1 MTNNIKTKVRI
12 SNKCNLKVEF
22 FMKRKLMLFMS
33 LLLISIGMA
42 TAQTQVRGVVVDET
56 GEPVIGATI
65 LIKGTTQGTVT
76 DYDGKFALSVP
87 ANSTLVFSYVG
98 MNTQEVAAGPNMKV
112 VMQSD
117 SKLLQE
123 VVVVG
128 AMGITRPPR
137 AAGYGQS
144 IVDPSEA
151 IQKSEP
157 DLFRSLDGKIPG
169 VQVNASSATAG
180 SATKVIIRGNSSFLG
195 SNDPL
200 YVVDGIPYSN
210 NEVTT
215 GSRLTSSGAY
225 GTGLSTL
232 DPNSIESMQ
241 VLKGAAAAALYG
253 SRAANG
259 VVLITTKAGTKRT
272 RPSQKKFE
280 VTVSTSYTSEEVAS
294 LPDYQNK
301 YGQGSNFRYSNAN
314 GSWGPAFGS
323 VGNETIPLYPDYAKA
338 FPEMEKVIP
347 YQAFAN
353 NVKDLFQTGSM
364 WDNSV
369 NLMSY
374 NDKGSFSTTISDLRQ
389 DGYVPHSEFNRTA
402 FSVGGNQKLDNGLV
416 LGGTLA
422 YTRTVQ
428 EGPFFGAG
436 NYGGSLS
443 SFSRTMLMPRNVDAA
458 GLPYKKPDGSTV
470 MAFSGTTVDN
480 PLWSWEN
487 NKIATIMDRTVTS
500 LNAGYDFTN
509 WLSASYQFGWNQY
522 EMDRKQVINLGSVG
536 PSAFPGLGQISN
548 DVYRTQELES
558 NFNVSFKKKFDR
570 DYDLRVTL
578 GHNVNQRYAHR
589 SQQEGN
595 KMIAPGIYNVGNT
608 AEQSASESQNKR
620 RLWAIYADAL
630 LGYKDFAFLNV
641 TLRNDHSST
650 LPIEEQSY
658 YYPAITGSF
667 VFTDVWD
674 LNHDIFNFGKVRA
687 AWGKVG
693 NDASPYYVDGSFL
706 QDTPFDGRYIML
718 LPTAS
723 YDANLKPEFTTEF
736 EFGTELQFFQNRI
749 GIDFTWYN
757 RSTTNQ
763 IAPLSLPA
771 STGKRTYYTN
781 FGEMNNKGIELGV
794 TLVPIDI
801 KNSFKWDVFATFTKN
816 KSNVVSLI
824 EGIEQ
829 ITLSTGSSS
838 EPQPTLKPGFPY
850 GFLRGTVIARD
861 DEGNALINPST
872 GAYMQG
878 DELGDLGN
886 PYPDYKMAMSHTFS
900 YQGISLGIMVD
911 ARVGGVLIPGSASDQ
926 LGRGVT
932 KDTEDR
938 LGGRILPG
946 IFADPNTKKPI
957 LDANGGK
964 IQNTIQ
970 LTENDLYFSSGSTA
984 PTFAMNGV
992 QEFQTFDA
1000 TVFRLSEI
1008 SLGYDLP
1015 KQWLKNTFIG
1025 SANVSVIARNL
1036 WFHAPGFPKASN
1048 FDPGSN
1054 SFGSGN
1060 VQGIERETAP
1070 STRRIGINAK
1080 LTF

>member
-1 MTNNIKTKVRI
+1 
-12 SNKCNLKVEF
+12 
-22 FMKRKLMLFMS
+22 MKRKLFMFLALFFVGIG
-33 LLLISIGMA
+33 LLM
-42 TAQTQVRGVVVDET
+42 AQTQVRGTVVDDES
-56 GEPVIGATI
+56 EPVIGATI
-65 LIKGTTQGTVT
+65 QIKGTTQGTVT
-76 DYDGKFALSVP
+76 DYDGKFSLSAP
-87 ANSTLVFSYVG
+87 AGGTLVVSYVG
-98 MNTQEVAAGPNMKV
+98 YEIQEVPVATDVRIVLKT
-112 VMQSD
+112 D

-137 AAGYGQS
+137 SAGYGQS
-144 IVDPSEA
+144 VVDPSDA

-180 SATKVIIRGNSSFLG
+180 SATKVVIRGNSSFLG

-215 GSRLTSSGAY
+215 GNRLMTSGAY

-259 VVLITTKAGTKRT
+259 VVLITTKAGTKRA

-280 VTVSTSYTSEEVAS
+280 VTVTSSYTTEEIAS
-294 LPDYQNK
+294 LPEYQNK

-323 VGNETIPLYPDYAKA
+323 AGMETIPLYPDYASA
-338 FPEMEKVIP
+338 FPEMDKVIP
-347 YQAFAN
+347 YRAYEN
-353 NVKDLFQTGSM
+353 NVRDLFQTGSM

-374 NDKGSFSTTISDLRQ
+374 NDKGSFSTTVSDLRQ
-389 DGYVPHSEFNRTA
+389 DGYVPHSEFKRTA
-402 FSVGGNQKLDNGLV
+402 FSVGGNQKLDNGLI

-436 NYGGSLS
+436 NYGGSVS
-443 SFSRTMLMPRNVDAA
+443 SFARTMLMPRNVDAA
-458 GLPYKKPDGSTV
+458 GLPYKRPDGRSI
-470 MAFSGTTVDN
+470 MAFSGTSVDN

-500 LNAGYDFTN
+500 LNASYDFTS

-522 EMDRKQVINLGSVG
+522 EMDRKQVINIGSVG
-536 PSAFPGLGQISN
+536 PREFPGLGQITN
-548 DVYRTQELES
+548 DIYKTQEIES
-558 NFNVSFKKKFDR
+558 NFNISLKHKFNR

-589 SQQEGN
+589 SLQEGN

-608 AEQSASESQNKR
+608 AEQTASESQNKR

-630 LGYKDFAFLNV
+630 LAYKNFAFLNV

-650 LPIEEQSY
+650 LPIDNRSY
-658 YYPAITGSF
+658 MYPAVTGSL
-667 VFTDVWD
+667 VFTDLWD
-674 LNHDIFNFGKVRA
+674 INQDILNFGKVRA

-693 NDASPYYVDGSFL
+693 NDASPYYVDGSYL
-706 QDTPFDGRYIML
+706 QDTPFDGRYLML
-718 LPTAS
+718 LPTSS

-763 IAPLSLPA
+763 IAPLSLPS

-781 FGEMNNKGIELGV
+781 FGELNNKGIELGV
-794 TLVPIDI
+794 TLVPVNLS
-801 KNSFKWDVFATFTKN
+801 NSFKWDIFATFTKN
-816 KSNVVSLI
+816 KSKVISLI

-829 ITLSTGSSS
+829 ITLSTGSTS
-838 EPQPTLKPGFPY
+838 EPQPTLKPGYPY
-850 GFLRGTVIARD
+850 GFLRGSVIERD
-861 DEGNALINPST
+861 DEGNALINPSN
-872 GAYMQG
+872 GAYFEAN
-878 DELGDLGN
+878 ELGDLGD
-886 PYPDYKMAMSHTFS
+886 PYPDFKMAMSHTFS
-900 YQGISLGIMVD
+900 YKGVSLGVMMD
-911 ARVGGVLIPGSASDQ
+911 ARIGGVLISGSASD
-926 LGRGVT
+926 LMGRGVT
-932 KDTEDR
+932 RDTEDR

-946 IFADPNTKKPI
+946 IYADPDTRKPI
-957 LDANGGK
+957 LDANGNK

-970 LTENDLYFSSGSTA
+970 LSENDLWFSGGGA

-1015 KQWLKNTFIG
+1015 KQWLRNTFIG

-1036 WFHAPGFPKASN
+1036 WFYAPGFPKYTN
-1048 FDPGSN
+1048 YDPGSN

>member
-1 MTNNIKTKVRI
+1 
-12 SNKCNLKVEF
+12 
-22 FMKRKLMLFMS
+22 MKRKLMLFMS
-33 LLLISIGMA
+33 LLLISIGLA

-65 LIKGTTQGTVT
+65 LIKGTSQGTVT
-76 DYDGKFALSVP
+76 DYDGNFALSAP
-87 ANSTLVFSYVG
+87 ANATLVFSYVG
-98 MNTQEVAAGPNMKV
+98 MNTQEVVATSNMRI
-112 VMQSD
+112 VMSSD
-117 SKLLQE
+117 AQLLQE
-123 VVVVG
+123 IVVVG

-137 AAGYGQS
+137 SAGYGQS
-144 IVDPSEA
+144 VVDPGDA

-215 GSRLTSSGAY
+215 GNRLITSGAY
-225 GTGLSTL
+225 GSGLSTL
-232 DPNSIESMQ
+232 DPNSIESME

-259 VVLITTKAGTKRT
+259 VVLITTKAGTRRT

-280 VTVSTSYTSEEVAS
+280 VTLSSSYTTEEIAS
-294 LPDYQNK
+294 LPEYQNK

-323 VGNETIPLYPDYAKA
+323 VGMETIPLYPDYQAA
-338 FPEMEKVIP
+338 FPEMDKVIP
-347 YQAFAN
+347 YRAYEN
-353 NVKDLFQTGSM
+353 NVRDLFQTGNM

-369 NLMSY
+369 NLMSN

-389 DGYVPHSEFNRTA
+389 EGYVPHSEFQRTA

-436 NYGGSLS
+436 NYGGSVS
-443 SFSRTMLMPRNVDAA
+443 SFARTMLMPRNVDAA
-458 GLPYKKPDGSTV
+458 GLPYKRPDGRSV

-500 LNAGYDFTN
+500 LNANYDFTS

-536 PSAFPGLGQISN
+536 PSEFPGLGQIAN
-548 DVYRTQELES
+548 DIYKTQELES
-558 NFNVSFKKKFDR
+558 NFNISYKQKFNR

-589 SQQEGN
+589 SNQEGN

-608 AEQSASESQNKR
+608 AEQTASESQDKR
-620 RLWAIYADAL
+620 RLWALYADAL
-630 LGYKDFAFLNV
+630 LSYKNFAFLNV

-650 LPIEEQSY
+650 LPVDNRSY
-658 YYPAITGSF
+658 MYPAVTGSF

-674 LNHDIFNFGKVRA
+674 INQDVFNFGKVRA

-693 NDASPYYVDGSFL
+693 NDASPYYVNGTFL
-706 QDTPFDGRYIML
+706 QDTPFDSRYLML

-763 IAPLSLPA
+763 IAPLSLPS

-781 FGEMNNKGIELGV
+781 FGELNNKGIELGV
-794 TLVPIDI
+794 TLVPINI
-801 KNSFKWDVFATFTKN
+801 RNSFKWDIFTTFTKN

-829 ITLSTGSSS
+829 ITLSTGSTS

-850 GFLRGTVIARD
+850 GFLRGTVIERD
-861 DEGNALINPST
+861 DEGNALINPSN
-872 GAYMQG
+872 GAYFEAN
-878 DELGDLGN
+878 ELGDLGD
-886 PYPDYKMAMSHTFS
+886 PYPDFKMAMSHTFS
-900 YQGISLGIMVD
+900 YKGVSLGVMMD
-911 ARVGGVLIPGSASDQ
+911 ARIGGVLISGSASDL

-932 KDTEDR
+932 RDTEDR
-938 LGGRILPG
+938 LGSRILPG
-946 IFADPNTKKPI
+946 VYADPDTREPI
-957 LDANGGK
+957 LDANGNK
-964 IQNTIQ
+964 IQNSIQ
-970 LTENDLYFSSGSTA
+970 LTMNDLWFAGGSA

-1000 TVFRLSEI
+1000 TVFRLNEI

-1015 KQWLKNTFIG
+1015 KQWLTNTFIG

-1036 WFHAPGFPKASN
+1036 WFYAPGFPKYSN
-1048 FDPGSN
+1048 YDPSSN

-1060 VQGIERETAP
+1060 IQGIERETAP

>member
-1 MTNNIKTKVRI
+1 MKCEINTKEKT
-12 SNKCNLKVEF
+12 SSKCNFKVEI
-22 FMKRKLMLFMS
+22 FMKRKLMLFLS
-33 LLLISIGMA
+33 LLFISIGMA

-65 LIKGTTQGTVT
+65 LIKGTAQGTVT
-76 DYDGKFALSVP
+76 NFDGNFALTAP
-87 ANSTLVFSYVG
+87 ANASLVVSYVG
-98 MNTQEVAAGPNMKV
+98 MMTQELAATSNMRIV
-112 VMQSD
+112 LESD
-117 SKLLQE
+117 AQILQE

-137 AAGYGQS
+137 SAGYGQS
-144 IVDPSEA
+144 VVDPSDA

-210 NEVTT
+210 SEVST

-259 VVLITTKAGTKRT
+259 VVLITTKAGTRRA

-280 VTVSTSYTSEEVAS
+280 VTVSSSFTTEEVAS

-323 VGNETIPLYPDYAKA
+323 AGMETIPLYPDYKNA
-338 FPEMEKVIP
+338 FPEMEQVIP
-347 YQAFAN
+347 YRAYEN
-353 NVKDLFQTGSM
+353 NVKDLFQTGNI

-389 DGYVPHSEFNRTA
+389 EGYVPHSEFQRTA
-402 FSVGGNQKLDNGLV
+402 FSVGGNQKLDNGLI

-436 NYGGSLS
+436 NYGGSVS
-443 SFSRTMLMPRNVDAA
+443 SFARTMLMPRNVDAA
-458 GLPYKKPDGSTV
+458 GLPYKKPNGSSV
-470 MAFSGTTVDN
+470 MAFSGSTVDN

-487 NKIATIMDRTVTS
+487 NKIATVMDRTVTA
-500 LNAGYDFTN
+500 LNAGYDFTD

-536 PSAFPGLGQISN
+536 TSDFPGLGQITN

-558 NFNVSFKKKFDR
+558 NFNISFKKKFNR
-570 DYDLRVTL
+570 DYDVRVTL

-589 SQQEGN
+589 SNQQGN

-620 RLWAIYADAL
+620 RLWAVYADAL

-650 LPIEEQSY
+650 LPVDNRSFM
-658 YYPAITGSF
+658 YPAVTGSF
-667 VFTDVWD
+667 VFTDV
-674 LNHDIFNFGKVRA
+674 LEINPEYFNFGKVRA

-693 NDASPYYVDGSFL
+693 NDAAPYYVDGSYL

-718 LPTAS
+718 LPTSS

-736 EFGTELQFFQNRI
+736 EFGTELQFFQNRF

-763 IAPLSLPA
+763 IAPLSLPS

-781 FGEMNNKGIELGV
+781 FGELNNKGVELGV
-794 TLVPIDI
+794 TIVPINLR
-801 KNSFKWDVFATFTKN
+801 NSFKWDIFATYTKN

-824 EGIEQ
+824 DGIEQ

-838 EPQPTLKPGFPY
+838 EPQPTLKPGYPY
-850 GFLRGTVIARD
+850 GFLRGSVIERD
-861 DEGNALINPST
+861 DEGNALINPSN
-872 GAYMQG
+872 GAYFESN
-878 DELGDLGN
+878 ELGDL
-886 PYPDYKMAMSHTFS
+886 
-900 YQGISLGIMVD
+900 
-911 ARVGGVLIPGSASDQ
+911 
-926 LGRGVT
+926 
-932 KDTEDR
+932 
-938 LGGRILPG
+938 
-946 IFADPNTKKPI
+946 
-957 LDANGGK
+957 
-964 IQNTIQ
+964 
-970 LTENDLYFSSGSTA
+970 
-984 PTFAMNGV
+984 
-992 QEFQTFDA
+992 
-1000 TVFRLSEI
+1000 
-1008 SLGYDLP
+1008 
-1015 KQWLKNTFIG
+1015 
-1025 SANVSVIARNL
+1025 
-1036 WFHAPGFPKASN
+1036 
-1048 FDPGSN
+1048 
-1054 SFGSGN
+1054 
-1060 VQGIERETAP
+1060 
-1070 STRRIGINAK
+1070 
-1080 LTF
+1080 